1 MADLADTDDV
11 AVRLGRDLT
20 EAELAAAPAVIAE
33 ASALVVGYLGRDW
46 PGLDDVPGA
55 VRIACSRMV
64 ARAMTGASNLPPNLP
79 AGATEFGSSL
89 SVFSHTVK
97 LGDDVAIGSP
107 WLSRTDKTTLAPY
120 VMRAHVVNV
129 PMYHVVE

>member
-1 MADLADTDDV
+1 VSELCDTDDV

-20 EAELAAAPAVIAE
+20 EAELAAVPALIAE
-33 ASALVVGYLGRDW
+33 ASALVAGYLGREWADM
-46 PGLDDVPGA
+46 DAVPGA

-64 ARAMTGASNLPPNLP
+64 ARAMTAGSVNLP
-79 AGATEFGSSL
+79 AGTSEFGSAM
-89 SVFSHTVK
+89 SVMSHTVK
-97 LGDDVAIGSP
+97 LGDDVVIGNP
-107 WLSRTDKTTLAPY
+107 WLSRTDRTTLAPY